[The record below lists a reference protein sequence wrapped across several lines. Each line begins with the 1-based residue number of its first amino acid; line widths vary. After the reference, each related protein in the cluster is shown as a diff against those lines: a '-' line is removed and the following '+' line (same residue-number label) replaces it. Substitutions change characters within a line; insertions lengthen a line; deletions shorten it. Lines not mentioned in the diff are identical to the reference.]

1 MHPVEYHKDGL
12 QQFVYFPVENV
23 IEEEYCNQLFQYHKV
38 PGFLNYR
45 LKEINNQQ
53 YLYYRLQFKTSLAF
67 VKEYLSFHEEMVE
80 EMVQS
85 IVRAIQTTKEYLL
98 SYDCIIWSTDYVFV
112 NIETG
117 QLQFCYCPIKTD
129 QKDICSFLSELLQL
143 VGKKNEKSLLLL
155 TSLYHCIT
163 EPDFQEEDL
172 LTFFVDTRQTQ
183 PQTEGT
189 ENFPVTIEEIM
200 KEKENGEENK
210 KHEERKSNFKK
221 YWEKQRKENDKTN
234 WEIKEKKKE
243 ICKKNREKSNEKRN
257 NYKHLI
263 PILIL
268 AMVNIILVI
277 SLFYGKL
284 NQEYYPVLLLSFLLL
299 CGLILLSTLNQKENN
314 VDLIMEEYFQ
324 NMVEDENAPILLE
337 TNPAL
342 CNKGIIRES
351 VTGNSKENL
360 QNQEEKNV
368 YGETTL
374 LTNNQQEKEQIIVEE
389 APKELCLFPYEK
401 EKYPIINIQGHSIVI
416 GCMKENCDYVLS
428 ERGISRIHAKIMK
441 VEGLLYLLDLNSTN
455 GTFINGEQ
463 LEKGKDYILEN
474 GDMVAFSQ
482 IAFYV
487 GEKPE

>member
-1 MHPVEYHKDGL
+1 MEYHKDGL
-12 QQFVYFPVENV
+12 QQFVFFPVENV
-23 IEEEYCNQLFQYHKV
+23 VEEEYCNQLFQYHKV

-129 QKDICSFLSELLQL
+129 QKDICSFLSELLQF

-155 TSLYHCIT
+155 TKLYHCIT
-163 EPDFQEEDL
+163 EPDFQEDDL

-183 PQTEGT
+183 PQTE
-189 ENFPVTIEEIM
+189 EPEDFPVTIEEIM

-210 KHEERKSNFKK
+210 KP
-221 YWEKQRKENDKTN
+221 
-234 WEIKEKKKE
+234 
-243 ICKKNREKSNEKRN
+243 NEKRN
-257 NYKHLI
+257 DYKHLI

-277 SLFYGKL
+277 LLFYGKL
-284 NQEYYPVLLLSFLLL
+284 NQEYYPVLLLSFILL
-299 CGLILLSTLNQKENN
+299 CGFILLSILNQKEDN

-324 NMVEDENAPILLE
+324 NMIEDENAPIPLE
-337 TNPAL
+337 RNPAL
-342 CNKGIIRES
+342 CNKGIICES
-351 VTGNSKENL
+351 FAENQKESL
-360 QNQEEKNV
+360 QNQEKKMV
-368 YGETTL
+368 YGETTI
-374 LTNNQQEKEQIIVEE
+374 LTNTQQDKEQIIVEE
-389 APKELCLFPYEK
+389 SPKELCLFPWEK

-441 VEGLLYLLDLNSTN
+441 VEGILYLLDLNSTN
-455 GTFINGEQ
+455 GTFLNGEQ

-482 IAFYV
+482 ITFYV